1 MTDPIVDSIVHQ
13 FKKRSELGITK
24 YGTTLYDN
32 DLKFIEWIEHL
43 KQELMDAVLYLERV
57 RFKLDGE

>member
-1 MTDPIVDSIVHQ
+1 MTDPIVDSIVYQ

-32 DLKFIEWIEHL
+32 DLQFIEWIEHL
-43 KQELMDAVLYLERV
+43 KQELMDVVLYLERIK
-57 RFKLDGE
+57 FKLDGE

>member
-13 FKKRSELGITK
+13 FKKRSAVGITK

-32 DLKFIEWIEHL
+32 ELDLMEWVEHT
-43 KQELMDAVLYLERV
+43 KQELMDAVLYLERIK
-57 RFKLDGE
+57 FKLHGE

>member
-13 FKKRSELGITK
+13 FKKRSELGIAK

-32 DLKFIEWIEHL
+32 ELDLMEWIEHT
-43 KQELMDAVLYLERV
+43 KQELMDAVLYLERIK
-57 RFKLDGE
+57 FKLDGE